1 METNNPPAYM
11 ISLLKN
17 ILYASITE
25 WPFYLILVLPLAGFR
40 LIKIFFFKNM
50 YQASAA
56 MLMIALLIGIL
67 DVILICRLS
76 KKMVNEKLD
85 PRGYYIQAAKHSLK
99 MFAVFFV
106 MLMAGISIAVFSGS
120 RGGLVF
126 NIPVYVFT
134 IVFFLANYG
143 VSSIIIT
150 GTSKKSVR
158 AAFRY
163 FKSSYTLYN
172 LAFSLMV
179 LFVTIIGQYI
189 PAGSAEKILHN
200 LLLLL
205 FLVMVPF
212 FVVFLSR
219 YALDAKLFAEGD
231 VQ

>member
-1 METNNPPAYM
+1 MGTNNTPAY
-11 ISLLKN
+11 IIPLFKK
-17 ILYASITE
+17 ILAASITE

-40 LIKIFFFKNM
+40 LIKIFFYKSM

-56 MLMIALLIGIL
+56 MIMIALLIGIL

-76 KKMVNEKLD
+76 KKTVNEKLD

-99 MFAVFFV
+99 MFAIFFL
-106 MLMAGISIAVFSGS
+106 MLMAGIFIAVFSGS

-158 AAFRY
+158 AAFMY
-163 FKSSYTLYN
+163 FKSSYSLYN
-172 LAFSLMV
+172 LAFTIMV
-179 LFVTIIGQYI
+179 LFVTLIGQYI
-189 PAGSAEKILHN
+189 PASSAGKILHN

-205 FLVMVPF
+205 FLVMVPL

-231 VQ
+231 IQ